1 MIAAAATLAL
11 LVVGGPAKQPEV
23 KWVRQWDNAL
33 KRAQQ
38 TKKPLLVDFWA
49 EWCGWCHRLDQ
60 TTYVDPVVVKMSED
74 FVPVKVNTE
83 GTAREVEVARHYDV
97 TSLPTI
103 AFLSPAGRVILR
115 LSGFQGPGQFPRA
128 IEVAR
133 ERAAKIIGWEDD
145 LERNPRNAEA
155 LSSLGAHLFEQ
166 EVYDESRELL
176 LQAVKADRDRPAD
189 ERKRTRMLLGIV
201 HKYNHKYPESEA
213 ILKEGLTLQ
222 PAGDYD
228 PKLMYVLARL
238 YAGWGKFDDARA
250 ILKQILSTYSQSPVA
265 DKARE
270 TLVALDRK
278 GN

>member
-1 MIAAAATLAL
+1 VLAIGMNAMVIFEARTVGLLLGQWLAL
-11 LVVGGPAKQPEV
+11 VVATTLV
-23 KWVRQWDNAL
+23 
-33 KRAQQ
+33 
-38 TKKPLLVDFWA
+38 
-49 EWCGWCHRLDQ
+49 
-60 TTYVDPVVVKMSED
+60 
-74 FVPVKVNTE
+74 
-83 GTAREVEVARHYDV
+83 
-97 TSLPTI
+97 
-103 AFLSPAGRVILR
+103 AGLCVW
-115 LSGFQGPGQFPRA
+115 
-128 IEVAR
+128 
-133 ERAAKIIGWEDD
+133 IIGWEDD